1 MESYVQEFL
10 FFCDDPGI
18 KRHLTAPYS
27 PQKNGVVQRRNRT
40 LMEMTRSIMKHMD
53 VPSYLWGEVVRHLT
67 YVINKIATRT
77 LKIQTPYECR
87 CPKKKKPNVEHLWIF
102 GCICYAKNDSPH
114 LRKLDD
120 RSRTLIH
127 LGIKPGNK
135 AYRLYDPTKRKVVIS
150 QNVFFDKSRG
160 WKWSTTTQEETCEP
174 RMITFS
180 VHNEKEESDKGEND
194 NCIDDHDEEE
204 EQEASET
211 EDIEE
216 TDEPILR
223 RSTRQSTRPSYLED
237 YVFLSE
243 LEDIDQILL
252 MINEDP

>member
-1 MESYVQEFL
+1 M
-10 FFCDDPGI
+10 
-18 KRHLTAPYS
+18 
-27 PQKNGVVQRRNRT
+27 
-40 LMEMTRSIMKHMD
+40 
-53 VPSYLWGEVVRHLT
+53 
-67 YVINKIATRT
+67 
-77 LKIQTPYECR
+77 
-87 CPKKKKPNVEHLWIF
+87 
-102 GCICYAKNDSPH
+102 
-114 LRKLDD
+114 
-120 RSRTLIH
+120 
-127 LGIKPGNK
+127 
-135 AYRLYDPTKRKVVIS
+135 VIS

-160 WKWSTTTQEETCEP
+160 WKWSTTRQEETCEP

-252 MINEDP
+252 MINEDPWDWNEAKEEKVWRDACEEEITSIKKNETWTLVDLPDGCKEIGLKWVFKIKRNADWSLRKYQARLEGKGYVQRNGVDCSCCEN